1 MSLSDFKA
9 FDVEDAVFRNSKGK
23 AKAAPALPQGAP
35 VADTHCHLG
44 MLDNVPL
51 ALARAAVHGMGF
63 IECITDPSEYR
74 SDELSAQ
81 ETYAR
86 LDEWVA
92 DARCILDSWGMG
104 QLVPPVIRMAS
115 GVHPHNAKDWERGLP
130 VLRELL
136 ACPATSCLGEI
147 GLDYHYDKSPRD
159 VQREVFALQL
169 RMAHELGL
177 PVSLHIREAHAD
189 ALEILR
195 AEGLPA
201 AGCILHCFNLGPN
214 DLAPFVELGCYVALG
229 GPLTFK
235 KECATR
241 AAVALASPGRL
252 LTETDAPFM
261 APEPLRGVVCE
272 PAHTVFTLRMLL
284 DCLGYAGEQHALELM
299 SPRPMDLPEG
309 EQPAPLLQ
317 PSFERLQEGLDE
329 LGMCQ
334 RLYRNAVELL
344 DRPNPAR
351 RMR

>member
-1 MSLSDFKA
+1 M
-9 FDVEDAVFRNSKGK
+9 
-23 AKAAPALPQGAP
+23 
-35 VADTHCHLG
+35 
-44 MLDNVPL
+44 
-51 ALARAAVHGMGF
+51 
-63 IECITDPSEYR
+63 
-74 SDELSAQ
+74 
-81 ETYAR
+81 
-86 LDEWVA
+86 
-92 DARCILDSWGMG
+92 
-104 QLVPPVIRMAS
+104 
-115 GVHPHNAKDWERGLP
+115 
-130 VLRELL
+130 LRELL

-177 PVSLHIREAHAD
+177 PVSLHIREAHSD

-201 AGCILHCFNLGPN
+201 AGCILHCFNLGPD